1 MLTASDQ
8 NAEFNNILNNAA
20 DLISPLTKAISM
32 GGFSLNFNA
41 ANTIALTA
49 ATNGLSLTGGAF
61 NTPQGSDIASAATLN
76 LDTATGNLVDV
87 TGTVTITAVTLSQ
100 GRERTVRFTGILT
113 LTHGASLVLPGAASI
128 TTAAGDFAV
137 FRGYASGV
145 VRCVVY
151 VPAAVPVLANPLL
164 IANGGTSSTTAA
176 GARTA
181 LGLGTAAVANTGT
194 SGATVP
200 LLDGNNVHSG
210 TLTMSGKS
218 IIDANAS
225 IAAHATTMDP
235 WSLGNYVTLTGA
247 AVTFTAIANAPQAGA
262 EVEIY
267 MNAAHVFT
275 DGAVFEVDGDAN
287 WTAEAGDRVLLRAKS
302 TTVVTVH
309 PRKKTGV
316 AVISPVS
323 IQTEVATT
331 SGTSITLSS
340 SMPSSVKF
348 FAVAIINTSTNG
360 TSVPIIQLGDSGGVE
375 TTGYSGGSSGMNSA
389 GGGAWIPSTVGAIC
403 GRNAATDD
411 CNGIIYFTKQDSSD
425 NTWAWS
431 GGFTTK
437 TPGPTE
443 GATSQGRKSLSG
455 VLTTVILTT
464 ENGTDAY
471 DAGSASVIILG

>member
-200 LLDGNNVHSG
+200 LLDGNNTHSG
-210 TLTMSGKS
+210 TITMSGKS

-225 IAAHATTMDP
+225 VAAHATTMDP
-235 WSLGNYVTLTGA
+235 WSLGNYVTATGA
-247 AVTFTAIANAPQAGA
+247 AVTFTGMAAAPQAGA

-267 MNAAHVFT
+267 MNAAHTFT

-287 WTAEAGDRVLLRAKS
+287 WTAEVGDRVLLRAKS

-309 PRKKTGV
+309 PRKKTGSAV
-316 AVISPVS
+316 AVTPA
-323 IQTEVATT
+323 TEGTQLATT
-331 SGTSITLSS
+331 SGTSVNFTGIPSWVTNIVLSLTTV
-340 SMPSSVKF
+340 SV
-348 FAVAIINTSTNG
+348 NG
-360 TSVPIIQLGDSGGVE
+360 ANPIYVQLRDSGGLE
-375 TTGYSGGSSGMNSA
+375 TTGYTAVRSYMVATVATPIVDTTGFFLTGNVSA
-389 GGGAWIPSTVGAIC
+389 GVAINGSLRLTRKNNATNNWIATWIMIRSDSEETIIGAG
-403 GRNAATDD
+403 NKD
-411 CNGIIYFTKQDSSD
+411 
-425 NTWAWS
+425 
-431 GGFTTK
+431 
-437 TPGPTE
+437 
-443 GATSQGRKSLSG
+443 LSG
-455 VLTTVILTT
+455 VLDGLSLVSA
-464 ENGTDAY
+464 GTFDL
-471 DAGSASVIILG
+471 GSANINYW